1 MKQQRLVL
9 KMFTSLMTV
18 ILFVACLSGIVCAG
32 DKDLVL
38 KKYPTLKI
46 GFTTQNFGKVF
57 KVSLEDTKKL
67 IDYAAAQGFPW
78 IELRDPN
85 AVLTLAECKQIAD
98 YARSRKVEIGYAL
111 APGLQDDR
119 FFEIFSRGLG
129 NAVVFDG
136 PRTIRTG
143 FAGEDFLN
151 DEKKKAWTLKE
162 FARVVYIA
170 NQAANQAKAHGLT
183 HVLENGRET
192 LKGDG
197 ITSFGATEVF
207 ANVNQ
212 NVGLQPDSANF
223 FTNCRVLT
231 KPEDARAFLE
241 KFAKK
246 IQYIHL
252 KTSSKEHKAMPV
264 LAESELDFDIVFSI
278 MAKNKVSYVAIEL
291 DQADKIEDCYA
302 NTKKSI
308 DYLMNH
314 F

>member
-1 MKQQRLVL
+1 MKQRNIALKLVA
-9 KMFTSLMTV
+9 SLMMG

-46 GFTTQNFGKVF
+46 GFTTVNFAKVF
-57 KVSLEDTKKL
+57 KISVEDTKKL

-98 YARSRKVEIGYAL
+98 YARMKKVEIGYAMG
-111 APGLQDDR
+111 PGLQDDR
-119 FFEIFSRGLG
+119 FFEIFSRGLA
-129 NAVVFDG
+129 NAAVFDG
-136 PRTIRTG
+136 PRTVRTG

-162 FARVVYIA
+162 FVRVVDIA
-170 NQAANQAKAHGLT
+170 NRAANQAKAHGLT
-183 HVLENGRET
+183 LVLENGRET

-207 ANVNQ
+207 ATVNQ

-231 KPEDARAFLE
+231 KPEDARIFLE

-264 LAESELDFDIVFSI
+264 LAESELAFDIVFSI
-278 MAKNKVSYVAIEL
+278 LAKNKIAYVAIEL
-291 DQADKIEDCYA
+291 DQAGKIEDCYA
-302 NTKKSI
+302 NTKKSVE
-308 DYLMNH
+308 YLMNN

>member
-1 MKQQRLVL
+1 MNKQGTVL
-9 KMFTSLMTV
+9 KTVTALMTV
-18 ILFVACLSGIVCAG
+18 ILFVACLSGSAYSG
-32 DKDLVL
+32 DKDWAL

-46 GFTTQNFGKVF
+46 GFTTQNFAKVF
-57 KVSLEDTKKL
+57 TISVENTKKL
-67 IDYAAAQGFPW
+67 IDYAAEQGFPW

-85 AVLTLAECKQIAD
+85 AVLTLAECKQISD

-111 APGLQDDR
+111 GPGLQDDR
-119 FFEIFSRGLG
+119 FFEIFSRGLA
-129 NAVVFDG
+129 NAAVFDG

-151 DEKKKAWTLKE
+151 DEKKQAWTLRE
-162 FARVVYIA
+162 LARVVDIA
-170 NQAANQAKAHGLT
+170 NQAANQAKAYGLT
-183 HVLENGRET
+183 HVVENGRET
-192 LKGDG
+192 VKGDG
-197 ITSFGATEVF
+197 ITSFGATEFF

-241 KFAKK
+241 KYAKK

-252 KTSSKEHKAMPV
+252 KTSSRDHKALPV

-278 MAKNKVSYVAIEL
+278 LAKNKIPYVAIEL
-291 DQADKIEDCYA
+291 DQAGKIEDCYA
-302 NTKKSI
+302 NMKKSVE
-308 DYLMNH
+308 YLMNN